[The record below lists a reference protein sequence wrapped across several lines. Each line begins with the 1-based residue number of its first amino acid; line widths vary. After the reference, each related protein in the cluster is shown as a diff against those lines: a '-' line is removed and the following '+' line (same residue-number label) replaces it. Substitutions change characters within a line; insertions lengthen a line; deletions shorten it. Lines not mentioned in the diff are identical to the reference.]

1 MSLFNNPCALSLE
14 FTYDHGL
21 CGDLGFSGKDR
32 EEKIRRVSETAK
44 LFFEAGFIVLCSFIS
59 PYSKDRRFARS
70 ILPNGRFVEVF
81 VRCDID
87 ECRRRDPKGLY
98 KKAEAGEIKGLT
110 GIDAPYEEPESPE
123 LVLDTS
129 KVQVPGSTALIM
141 NKLNTI

>member
-1 MSLFNNPCALSLE
+1 M
-14 FTYDHGL
+14 
-21 CGDLGFSGKDR
+21 
-32 EEKIRRVSETAK
+32 
-44 LFFEAGFIVLCSFIS
+44 
-59 PYSKDRRFARS
+59 
-70 ILPNGRFVEVF
+70 PNGRFVEVF

-129 KVQVPGSTALIM
+129 KVQVPESTALII